1 MPRSRL
7 PNLLTNYAPKGIR
20 NQGRSLKRL
29 LDEWDQNRP
38 AMAYFPESEM
48 LMIFRLHNE
57 ATRGWILWKG
67 WWDEQRG
74 LRSASEYVCLVLT
87 FFGNY
92 QCFILAPKQFNDI
105 TRLQGGGFY
114 ERVDEIS
121 RAVYEAPPVIFLC
134 FWLFGTIS
142 VLKICFEIT
151 VNILIFLQFGMGL
164 YKANPPVI
172 HWRFSYKSI
181 AKILEANRSTSDTKN
196 GQDL

>member
-1 MPRSRL
+1 M
-7 PNLLTNYAPKGIR
+7 
-20 NQGRSLKRL
+20 
-29 LDEWDQNRP
+29 
-38 AMAYFPESEM
+38 MM
-48 LMIFRLHNE
+48 MMMMMMIFRLHNE

-92 QCFILAPKQFNDI
+92 QRFILAPKQFNGI

-134 FWLFGTIS
+134 FWLFWDNIS
-142 VLKICFEIT
+142 TEDMFWDTVT
-151 VNILIFLQFGMGL
+151 VNIVTCVRFPWINNVSTAITMG
-164 YKANPPVI
+164 
-172 HWRFSYKSI
+172 
-181 AKILEANRSTSDTKN
+181 
-196 GQDL
+196 